1 MRLDNLVRNCV
12 LGLALAGLMTAGSAA
27 QDKDAAKDAAK
38 AEKAAAKDARK
49 DAKVKKAKKRK
60 KGEDRDPSASTNKTK
75 GRHLAYSHR
84 H

>member
-1 MRLDNLVRNCV
+1 MRLDILARNAV
-12 LGLALAGLMTAGSAA
+12 LGVALAGLMTAGAAQA

-38 AEKAAAKDARK
+38 ADKAAAKDARK

-60 KGEDRDPSASTNKTK
+60 KGDRDPNASTNKTK
-75 GRHLAYSHR
+75 GRHLAYGHR